1 MGDRLPNAGNCYHGS
16 CPTIYVFRWPRQYHD
31 MPAPLLNY
39 REPVLMQHHQQTSK
53 SPAIHDA
60 EPATTPRP
68 LLLKPSVLRPLLVGT
83 AVAGLLGYLML
94 EQFGGGSP
102 AIAAEHQG
110 ETPAVIELFT
120 SQGCY
125 SCPPAEAL
133 FGDLVEANDLE
144 NLVALEFH
152 VDYWDSLVYGSHG
165 SHKDPFSSPDNS
177 LRQRLYNRA
186 DLRGRRGVYTPQVV
200 VNGQYAAVGSKRR
213 TVLESIRQ
221 LKRPVVKIDV
231 AEQPQS
237 DAAAAGLHIELSG
250 DFSGV
255 PDDTHVWLAVFDIKE
270 TTKITTGENHDKALT
285 SHHMV
290 RQMEL
295 LSPQGGY
302 TELKG
307 SDGALQLET
316 GIVLGEGQGCA
327 ILLQGSEPGPVHG
340 ASYCPKSLWKPKS
353 A

>member
-1 MGDRLPNAGNCYHGS
+1 MR
-16 CPTIYVFRWPRQYHD
+16 
-31 MPAPLLNY
+31 
-39 REPVLMQHHQQTSK
+39 
-53 SPAIHDA
+53 DA
-60 EPATTPRP
+60 ESSAKPRP
-68 LLLKPSVLRPLLVGT
+68 FSRKPAVLRPLLLFT
-83 AVAGLLGYLML
+83 ALVAVLGYLML

-110 ETPAVIELFT
+110 NTPAVIELFT

-133 FGDLVEANDLE
+133 FGELIEANDLD

-152 VDYWDSLVYGSHG
+152 VDYWDSLIYGSHG
-165 SHKDPFSSPDNS
+165 SHKDPFSSAENS

-186 DLRGRRGVYTPQVV
+186 DLRGRRGVYTPQIV
-200 VNGQYAAVGSKRR
+200 VNGSFAAVGSKRR
-213 TVLESIRQ
+213 TVLESIRK
-221 LKRPVVKIDV
+221 LERPAVAIDV
-231 AEQPQS
+231 FEQAQS
-237 DAAAAGLHIELSG
+237 DDAAAAGLHIALSG
-250 DFSGV
+250 DFTDV

-270 TTKITTGENHDKALT
+270 TTKITTGENHDKTLT

-290 RQMEL
+290 RELEL

-307 SDGALQLET
+307 SDGSLQLET

-340 ASYCPKSLWKPKS
+340 ASYCPTSLWKPKGV
-353 A
+353 